1 MSSFHDELVPF
12 PPSILESHHTHSM
25 DAKVFVLHHMNN
37 HEVQFGST
45 YEMELTPAVKSVLS
59 FVYRIYKGFVDEGYP
74 ENKLIN
80 IVKQPDER

>member
-1 MSSFHDELVPF
+1 
-12 PPSILESHHTHSM
+12 
-25 DAKVFVLHHMNN
+25 MNN

-45 YEMELTPAVKSVLS
+45 YEMELTPAVKSLLS